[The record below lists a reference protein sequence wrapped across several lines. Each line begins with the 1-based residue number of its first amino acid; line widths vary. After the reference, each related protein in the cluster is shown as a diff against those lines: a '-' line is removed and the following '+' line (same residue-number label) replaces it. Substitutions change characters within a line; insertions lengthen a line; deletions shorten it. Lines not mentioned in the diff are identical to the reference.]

1 MVENKMSEYDK
12 FEHIKVELPP
22 VKDEEGNVVR
32 EGTIDGNYAV
42 ISINRPDRLNAL
54 TEQTTADISGALR
67 VLELDGSI
75 RCVVLRGTKD
85 FTKKP
90 AFSAGADLGAAFGKE
105 LNPSVGW
112 HMGLAMRIRHRDYDE
127 LEQFSKP
134 VIAAVDGFALGG
146 GCELVLACD
155 IVICTER
162 SKIGLPEINRGIIP
176 ANGGVTRMAARV
188 GLGRAL
194 QICMLGEPID
204 GKTAL
209 DWGLANFCVPDG
221 EEFEKLVHE
230 KAKWFGE
237 SATTALYVI
246 KKCVKFGTRYPQLG
260 LMMEQMGFG
269 MNTLSHDAKEGI
281 LAFNRKIKC
290 PGPGCQRGK
299 LADGSKCPVCGGR
312 RKIKDTPHFLGK

>member
-1 MVENKMSEYDK
+1 MSAYEQ
-12 FEHIKVELPP
+12 FEHLKVELPTL
-22 VKDEEGNVVR
+22 KDDQGNVLG

-54 TEQTTADISGALR
+54 TEQTTAEISGALR
-67 VLELDGSI
+67 MLEIDPSV
-75 RCVVLRGTKD
+75 RCVVLRGTKEV
-85 FTKKP
+85 TKKP
-90 AFSAGADLGAAFGKE
+90 AFSAGADLGAAFSKG

-112 HMGLAMRIRHRDYDE
+112 HMGLAMRVRHRDYDE

-162 SKIGLPEINRGIIP
+162 SKLGLPEVHRGIIP

-194 QICMLGEPID
+194 QICMLGEPLD

-221 EEFEKLVHE
+221 DEFENLVH
-230 KAKWFGE
+230 KTAKWFGE
-237 SATTALYVI
+237 AATSALYVI
-246 KKCVKFGTRYPQLG
+246 KKCVKFGSRLPWLG
-260 LMMEQMGFG
+260 LMMEQIGFG
-269 MNTLSHDAKEGI
+269 MNTLSYDAKEGI
-281 LAFNRKIKC
+281 LAFNRKVK
-290 PGPGCQRGK
+290 
-299 LADGSKCPVCGGR
+299 AECPVCKGAKTVDGVKCKTCRGR
-312 RKIKDTPHFLGK
+312 GTIKVKDTPHFKGM